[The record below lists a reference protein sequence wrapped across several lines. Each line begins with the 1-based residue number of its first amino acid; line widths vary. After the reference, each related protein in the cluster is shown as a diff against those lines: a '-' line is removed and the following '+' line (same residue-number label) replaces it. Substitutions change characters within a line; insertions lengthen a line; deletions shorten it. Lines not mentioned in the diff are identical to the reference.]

1 MYHNHLKHI
10 KGSNS
15 FYILCTHKAQKPAI
29 TETIPSITV
38 PPISE
43 WVSVPRAYIVHTHL
57 PFSVSYC
64 HTPLP
69 NSSQLECCSRAL
81 AHTELWSHGKKGNQ
95 GSSRCTP
102 KVAAQYPSWPRKGG
116 EDENEQR
123 KKERWRSSSYLTW
136 GVQERARHWVCCTSL
151 LVHVIIISVFLEV
164 SLLVGQYFRLRVSGW
179 LCIVNNVAFV
189 Y

>member
-95 GSSRCTP
+95 GNSRCTP

-116 EDENEQR
+116 EENEQR

-136 GVQERARHWVCCTSL
+136 GVQERARHWVCCRASL
-151 LVHVIIISVFLEV
+151 LHVIIISVFLEV